1 MSSYPERITPS
12 DSGFPSTVS
21 RRGPSQGGVPSAGLS
36 PMQPRRDGDG
46 SLAHVV
52 ETLLDKGLVLN
63 ADIMVSVAGVELL
76 GIRLRAALASFE
88 TAARYG
94 LEFPSGTDTETAA
107 WRDTREE
114 KETCPAC
121 GKRAPVEQLLHEWCP
136 WCGWRSAQ
144 AQLQSRPEHAQPA
157 ALAEHR
163 EEPAADDEDEGGDEG
178 EDQDHRAAE
187 PSPTEGEAQRRD
199 G

>member
-1 MSSYPERITPS
+1 MSSFSGTPS
-12 DSGFPSTVS
+12 ERGFPAPAPA
-21 RRGPSQGGVPSAGLS
+21 RDPSARATPAVS
-36 PMQPRRDGDG
+36 AAPMQPRRDGDG

-107 WRDTREE
+107 WRETREE
-114 KETCPAC
+114 KDTCPAC
-121 GKRAPVEQLLHEWCP
+121 GKRAPVEQLLNQWCP

-144 AQLQSRPEHAQPA
+144 ARLQEGPDKPELTAPRPADAGEGEEPDA
-157 ALAEHR
+157 
-163 EEPAADDEDEGGDEG
+163 EPAAGRKAGR
-178 EDQDHRAAE
+178 RA
-187 PSPTEGEAQRRD
+187 D
-199 G
+199 

>member
-12 DSGFPSTVS
+12 DSGFPSAVS
-21 RRGPSQGGVPSAGLS
+21 RSGPPQGGAPSAGLS

-114 KETCPAC
+114 KESCPAC
-121 GKRAPVEQLLHEWCP
+121 GKRSPVEQLLEKWCP
-136 WCGWRSAQ
+136 WCGWLSAQ
-144 AQLQSRPEHAQPA
+144 ARMRDLPEHTRPA
-157 ALAEHR
+157 VTAR
-163 EEPAADDEDEGGDEG
+163 GEEPADDEGDESD
-178 EDQDHRAAE
+178 EDQDRRAAE
-187 PSPTEGEAQRRD
+187 PAPAEGEAERRD

>member
-1 MSSYPERITPS
+1 MSSYPERLTSSGSGRPS
-12 DSGFPSTVS
+12 ESYRQS
-21 RRGPSQGGVPSAGLS
+21 SAGGLPGGGMA
-36 PMQPRRDGDG
+36 PMRPQRDGDG

-107 WRDTREE
+107 WRETREE

-121 GKRAPVEQLLHEWCP
+121 GKRAPVEQLLNRWCP

-144 AQLQSRPEHAQPA
+144 ARMAEDAGQAPREVASGQDGPA
-157 ALAEHR
+157 GV
-163 EEPAADDEDEGGDEG
+163 GGSG
-178 EDQDHRAAE
+178 AAE
-187 PSPTEGEAQRRD
+187 VAAPAPAEREAERRD

>member
-1 MSSYPERITPS
+1 MSSSPERLTSS
-12 DSGFPSTVS
+12 DSGRLSEPYPQS
-21 RRGPSQGGVPSAGLS
+21 SAGGLPGGS
-36 PMQPRRDGDG
+36 MAPMRPQRDGDG

-107 WRDTREE
+107 WREAREE

-121 GKRAPVEQLLHEWCP
+121 GKRAPVEQLLNQWCP

-144 AQLQSRPEHAQPA
+144 APDGRRRRTGA
-157 ALAEHR
+157 
-163 EEPAADDEDEGGDEG
+163 EGGCVRPGRPRGLRWERG
-178 EDQDHRAAE
+178 GGGRRAGPGRA
-187 PSPTEGEAQRRD
+187 GGGAA
-199 G
+199 

>member
-12 DSGFPSTVS
+12 DSGFPPAVPP
-21 RRGPSQGGVPSAGLS
+21 RDPSARTVPGAAVT
-36 PMQPRRDGDG
+36 PMQPRRDGEG

-107 WRDTREE
+107 WRETREE

-121 GKRAPVEQLLHEWCP
+121 GKRAPVEQLLNQWCP

-144 AQLQSRPEHAQPA
+144 ALSRDGAEHAPA
-157 ALAEHR
+157 AVTAGQDGT
-163 EEPAADDEDEGGDEG
+163 AAVEGDGADG
-178 EDQDHRAAE
+178 ASA
-187 PSPTEGEAQRRD
+187 PSPAEREAQRRD